1 MNTVINGRKIAN
13 DILKKLTLAWPK
25 MKRAPSLGIIVV
37 GEDPS
42 SLSFIKEKGAAAIKI
57 GIDYQIY
64 RFPHKVSE
72 TRLIKA
78 INKLLKKHSAWI
90 VQLPLPKYISAH
102 AVLNAIPFE
111 KDPDMLSTHSWMH
124 LLSGASLV
132 PPCVAAAREI
142 IRQHK
147 IKLKGKHVAIIGFG
161 RLVGQ
166 PIALWMSQQKAKV
179 SVVNEHT
186 KDAKR
191 IMRAADIIV
200 SGVGKAKLIKGS
212 DIKKGAVLLDFGFAK
227 RNGKISGDVD
237 FLSAVKKA
245 KYITPVPGGMGP
257 LTVAM
262 LMKNIVLLCR

>member
-1 MNTVINGRKIAN
+1 MIVNGRRMAN
-13 DILKKLTLAWPK
+13 DVLKKLTLSWPK

-42 SLSFIKEKGAAAIKI
+42 SLSFIKEKGAAAIKV

-64 RFPHKVSE
+64 RFPLKISH
-72 TRLIKA
+72 TRLVKA
-78 INKLLKKHSAWI
+78 VKKLLKKHSAWI
-90 VQLPLPKYISAH
+90 VQLPLPSHIAMQN
-102 AVLNAIPFE
+102 VLDVIPAE

-124 LLSGASLV
+124 FLNGGALI
-132 PPCVAAAREI
+132 PPCVGAAREI
-142 IRQHK
+142 IKSHN
-147 IKLKGKHVAIIGFG
+147 ITLKGKNVAIIGFG

-166 PIALWMSQQKAKV
+166 PIALWMAQQKAKV

-186 KDAKR
+186 KDTRR
-191 IMRAADIIV
+191 IMRAADVIV

-212 DIKKGAVLLDFGFAK
+212 DIKKGAAVLDFGFTR

-237 FLSAVKKA
+237 FFSAVKKA